1 MKRISKELDLIKEY
15 NPYLYDDVTNN
26 INYLITKGY
35 YELFLRCYDTY
46 NKKNKDSIR
55 WEKSFESILN
65 GFMNSEYEN
74 LLNSLKDSE
83 LSDIDVSRLGILV
96 SNEHNIYDVD
106 DLYDFESLAQI
117 KYNSLKTCLQ
127 GMKLGKSIEELKKNN
142 PQISKSVNRE
152 LDLLKEMIYQ
162 KTYNMNYEQAS
173 ILLKSYGGN
182 INSIKGVDK
191 SLIEMLT
198 NINKINS
205 ITDVNILKEIFENA
219 KLSELDFN
227 YTTVERCLASSFQS
241 IYSQTSYRPSQD
253 TFKGYMKNGIPVYEI
268 DSEFFMN
275 VYSLG
280 GVFENNTQNYL
291 IDWQQRKDLFISTSY
306 IGNKNM
312 NTCPIR
318 NVCYGFSSFSP
329 NDILDAGISN
339 LQISDVI
346 SPLNPQSNHKNIKIN
361 KVNYFMPQQFL
372 RESDKSQEIT
382 DDGYKWNEIGYR
394 RFDTNGERIMP
405 DYIVYFSED
414 GINQNDVI
422 WQNSIIASEQ
432 FKIPIVIIN
441 KKKIKEYNSQH
452 ETTEFLPQQ
461 QIFVN
466 NTELA
471 NANSDLNRLFN
482 SFSVPSNIFQS
493 DNWEKIKERY
503 DYDDLEP
510 ERRRFIEEQF
520 IEFSKRKNPV
530 SSHLEEDMIEQLE
543 YEERKI
549 R

>member
-26 INYLITKGY
+26 INNLITKGY

-74 LLNSLKDSE
+74 LLNTLKDSE

-142 PQISKSVNRE
+142 PQISKSVNSE

-191 SLIEMLT
+191 SLTEMLT

-227 YTTVERCLASSFQS
+227 YTTVERCLASSF
-241 IYSQTSYRPSQD
+241 
-253 TFKGYMKNGIPVYEI
+253 
-268 DSEFFMN
+268 
-275 VYSLG
+275 
-280 GVFENNTQNYL
+280 
-291 IDWQQRKDLFISTSY
+291 
-306 IGNKNM
+306 
-312 NTCPIR
+312 
-318 NVCYGFSSFSP
+318 
-329 NDILDAGISN
+329 
-339 LQISDVI
+339 
-346 SPLNPQSNHKNIKIN
+346 
-361 KVNYFMPQQFL
+361 
-372 RESDKSQEIT
+372 
-382 DDGYKWNEIGYR
+382 
-394 RFDTNGERIMP
+394 
-405 DYIVYFSED
+405 
-414 GINQNDVI
+414 
-422 WQNSIIASEQ
+422 
-432 FKIPIVIIN
+432 
-441 KKKIKEYNSQH
+441 
-452 ETTEFLPQQ
+452 
-461 QIFVN
+461 
-466 NTELA
+466 
-471 NANSDLNRLFN
+471 
-482 SFSVPSNIFQS
+482 
-493 DNWEKIKERY
+493 
-503 DYDDLEP
+503 
-510 ERRRFIEEQF
+510 
-520 IEFSKRKNPV
+520 
-530 SSHLEEDMIEQLE
+530 
-543 YEERKI
+543 
-549 R
+549 

>member
-1 MKRISKELDLIKEY
+1 
-15 NPYLYDDVTNN
+15 
-26 INYLITKGY
+26 
-35 YELFLRCYDTY
+35 
-46 NKKNKDSIR
+46 
-55 WEKSFESILN
+55 
-65 GFMNSEYEN
+65 
-74 LLNSLKDSE
+74 
-83 LSDIDVSRLGILV
+83 
-96 SNEHNIYDVD
+96 
-106 DLYDFESLAQI
+106 
-117 KYNSLKTCLQ
+117 
-127 GMKLGKSIEELKKNN
+127 
-142 PQISKSVNRE
+142 
-152 LDLLKEMIYQ
+152 
-162 KTYNMNYEQAS
+162 
-173 ILLKSYGGN
+173 
-182 INSIKGVDK
+182 
-191 SLIEMLT
+191 
-198 NINKINS
+198 
-205 ITDVNILKEIFENA
+205 
-219 KLSELDFN
+219 
-227 YTTVERCLASSFQS
+227 
-241 IYSQTSYRPSQD
+241 
-253 TFKGYMKNGIPVYEI
+253 MKNGMPVYEI

-372 RESDKSQEIT
+372 MESDKSQEIT
-382 DDGYKWNEIGYR
+382 ADGYKWNEIGYR

-414 GINQNDVI
+414 GMNQNDVI

-452 ETTEFLPQQ
+452 ETTEFLPHQ

-466 NTELA
+466 NTELT

-493 DNWEKIKERY
+493 DDWKKIKERY

-520 IEFSKRKNPV
+520 IEFYKRKNPV